1 MRDDWNDLQ
10 AESSSIQWWRTFQE
24 IWLQKLF
31 ENLRIW
37 PLCESKPDGKPAV
50 PGELLRHISGFN
62 RVLTELV
69 AYRNVIWTIAA
80 DIFFLSAGVRCTRS
94 SQYTDDK
101 CGWHFCITQCT
112 FVFFIRCLK
121 FARACLSQCTVMINH
136 SIILYVFAE
145 FAEIVTVI
153 RHSGLLW
160 RYKPL
165 ECLKDRTV
173 VCRLIW
179 TGSLLRH
186 IRSITPPA
194 NRAVAETGAPC
205 YDDAV
210 YSIYP

>member
-80 DIFFLSAGVRCTRS
+80 DIFFCPQVYAVRAVLN
-94 SQYTDDK
+94 
-101 CGWHFCITQCT
+101 I
-112 FVFFIRCLK
+112 L
-121 FARACLSQCTVMINH
+121 MINVDDTSVLH
-136 SIILYVFAE
+136 SA
-145 FAEIVTVI
+145 
-153 RHSGLLW
+153 HS
-160 RYKPL
+160 
-165 ECLKDRTV
+165 
-173 VCRLIW
+173 
-179 TGSLLRH
+179 SF
-186 IRSITPPA
+186 S
-194 NRAVAETGAPC
+194 
-205 YDDAV
+205 YDV
-210 YSIYP
+210 